1 MQGRSPNVRSSS
13 QPTVRPRSRG
23 SLPRLP
29 YVRIAYI
36 VAEVALVA
44 PPELMSHPAR
54 SHHHRTRGEGDE
66 RNIKDA
72 ARNVK
77 KAPPERGSSLG
88 A

>member
-1 MQGRSPNVRSSS
+1 MHGVAPQMCSRVASPLLGQG
-13 QPTVRPRSRG
+13 SRG

-44 PPELMSHPAR
+44 PELMSHPAR
-54 SHHHRTRGEGDE
+54 SHHHRTRREGDE

-72 ARNVK
+72 AR